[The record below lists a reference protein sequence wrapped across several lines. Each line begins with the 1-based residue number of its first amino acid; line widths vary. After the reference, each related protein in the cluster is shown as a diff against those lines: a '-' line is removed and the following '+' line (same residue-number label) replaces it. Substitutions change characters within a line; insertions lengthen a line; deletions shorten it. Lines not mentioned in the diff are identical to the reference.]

1 MNLFTTA
8 ATNFA
13 RINAPRQFN
22 QFRPFFL
29 YLAYTIPHAN
39 NEEGARSG
47 NGMQVPSDAPY
58 SDQPWP
64 QTEKNKAAMIT
75 RLDRDVGLLLERL
88 RQLKLD
94 DHTILFFSSDN
105 GPHKEGGVDPKFFGS
120 SGPLRGIK
128 RDLYEGG
135 IRVPMIVR
143 WPGRIRAGQ
152 TNDAPWAF
160 WDFLPTAAE
169 LAGAQAPGNLDG
181 LSLLP
186 TLLGR
191 PQTNR
196 HEFLYWEFH
205 ERGFQQA
212 VRMGDWKALRLKPG
226 QKLELYDL
234 KTDLA
239 EKTNVAEANPK
250 VVAKIED
257 YLKTARTE
265 SDRWPIKRPPEETPP
280 R

>member
-1 MNLFTTA
+1 MAEVLKQAGYHTGLVGKWGLGNENTPGVPQKKGFNKFVGFLDQTHAHDYYTDHLWRFDPNTGWDNAEPIPENADGKKQLYVHDLFTTA

-105 GPHKEGGVDPKFFGS
+105 GPHKEGGVDPKFFGRWVRFAAS
-120 SGPLRGIK
+120 SATSMK
-128 RDLYEGG
+128 E
-135 IRVPMIVR
+135 
-143 WPGRIRAGQ
+143 
-152 TNDAPWAF
+152 AF
-160 WDFLPTAAE
+160 ACP
-169 LAGAQAPGNLDG
+169 
-181 LSLLP
+181 
-186 TLLGR
+186 
-191 PQTNR
+191 
-196 HEFLYWEFH
+196 
-205 ERGFQQA
+205 
-212 VRMGDWKALRLKPG
+212 
-226 QKLELYDL
+226 
-234 KTDLA
+234 
-239 EKTNVAEANPK
+239 
-250 VVAKIED
+250 
-257 YLKTARTE
+257 
-265 SDRWPIKRPPEETPP
+265 
-280 R
+280 